1 MELENLVAAQQDQI
15 ELLSTTLAQIES
27 LPTIRRLL
35 EDAAGVPN
43 RSEDPASSSND

>member
-1 MELENLVAAQQDQI
+1 MLALESLVAAQQDQI

-35 EDAAGVPN
+35 DKVRELEAKHTRVL
-43 RSEDPASSSND
+43 R